1 MSLKT
6 WLLESRPQFLILS
19 VILAFLGVS
28 MAWFDGYFNP
38 VTAVLA
44 GIGLV
49 LTHAAVN
56 IINDYFDFRSGI
68 DLKVNRTPF
77 SGGSGLLPAKK
88 MTPAQVLWLGLGC
101 LLVAAAI
108 GVYFV
113 ITVGWLLLP
122 LLVVAGLFII
132 LYSPVILKT
141 PSPEWAAGLGLG
153 VLPILGTYFVQTG
166 FYSWHAV
173 LASIPSGILV
183 YNLLLLNE
191 FPDVEADKI
200 GKRKT
205 LPITAGPRKAGFIYS
220 AMMVIMYVWIAGLWI
235 ARGLIDGN
243 WINGTVPVF
252 TLISLLTL
260 PFALKAIKAA
270 AHPTDMSKVV
280 PGMASNVMVVLGT
293 QLLLGVGYIIGRVV

>member
-113 ITVGWLLLP
+113 ITVGWQLLP
-122 LLVVAGLFII
+122 LLVVAGLCII
-132 LYSPVILKT
+132 LYSPIILKT

-191 FPDVEADKI
+191 FPDIEADKT
-200 GKRKT
+200 GNRKT
-205 LPITAGPRKAGFIYS
+205 LPITAGPQKAGFVYS

-260 PFALKAIKAA
+260 PLALKAIKAA

-280 PGMASNVMVVLGT
+280 PGMASNVMVVMGT
-293 QLLLGVGYIIGRVV
+293 QLLLGVGYIIGKVV